1 METSPRDVRF
11 TLPKADIEFPKA
23 DERNAFTWRNTRR
36 PDSSNLTLLLY
47 DAGGQQIARD
57 RRLATS

>member
-1 METSPRDVRF
+1 MAQHTG
-11 TLPKADIEFPKA
+11 
-23 DERNAFTWRNTRR
+23 
-36 PDSSNLTLLLY
+36 SNLTLLLY